1 MSTICCNSKSNRKRI
16 YGTYEIIKLS
26 VRSYSIQESTSVA
39 AQFPRESLERG
50 KRQKKGKKDEKKE
63 RKRNKGL
70 EGSEKRG
77 EEDGGGKK
85 GSGSD
90 DGGEKTTVAVAVVMA
105 LVAVAFL

>member
-26 VRSYSIQESTSVA
+26 VRSYSIQESTAVA
-39 AQFPRESLERG
+39 AQFPRESLGRG
-50 KRQKKGKKDEKKE
+50 KKQKEGKKDEK
-63 RKRNKGL
+63 RKRNKGF
-70 EGSEKRG
+70 EGSERRG
-77 EEDGGGKK
+77 EVDGGGKKGK